1 MALVL
6 SMAIIL
12 MLLYLAYILRTWA
25 LTESQKVFFR
35 LQQESLPL
43 SKLIKT
49 QTTCPNCPEQ
59 LMMGNSVYPGEI
71 EIIFTRCSSCT
82 YNDLA
87 VLRECNECKVA
98 LKLDNVRIRCEHGI
112 WIKSSIT

>member
-12 MLLYLAYILRTWA
+12 MLLYLAYILRSWT
-25 LTESQKVFFR
+25 LKESQKVFFK

-43 SKLIKT
+43 SKLTKT
-49 QTTCPNCPEQ
+49 GTKCPNCPEH

-82 YNDLA
+82 YNELA
-87 VLRECNECKVA
+87 VLKECSECKVA
-98 LKLDNVRIRCEHGI
+98 LQLDNVRIRCEHGI